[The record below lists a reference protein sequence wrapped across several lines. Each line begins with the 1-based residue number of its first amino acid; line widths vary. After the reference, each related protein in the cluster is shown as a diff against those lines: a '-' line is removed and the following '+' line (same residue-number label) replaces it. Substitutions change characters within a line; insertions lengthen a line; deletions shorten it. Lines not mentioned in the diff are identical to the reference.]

1 MNSQALIN
9 LRAWILKHSSG
20 LILLVS
26 AITILSLIY
35 FFGWWET
42 IGILILKFGLG
53 AKVAGAKTFAHA
65 IIKAGGKKA
74 IAVATAGMLAKRHI
88 IDIISK
94 FFTEHSLSRYKK
106 NLTLVAKHKF
116 EEIKNSSLLKKLKA
130 LGSMLLSIPMVY
142 FFWTKVLG
150 TAIQKFIYALVLPLV
165 SMLWNFLMTSFNF
178 FSFLFQVMML
188 NIFLDT
194 ISKYNIGKWI
204 ISLIDKTIYL
214 IGEFLKI
221 FNYLLSFV
229 GVHPKSWLIRFS
241 NWFNRWLE
249 SILDRGLSAI
259 TKLENHRNRYI
270 NAVEYVSEKRYAYR
284 LSKQNAQKAYW
295 REVREIFDRVV
306 LKKRDWRD
314 NRKRRTE
321 RWERVDHTHK
331 KASKRALIAKREKRN
346 ALILPFHREQKKS
359 RKVFYRKALYRLE
372 IVDAQSS
379 PK

>member
-1 MNSQALIN
+1 MYQKIDSQLFIN
-9 LRAWILKHSSG
+9 LKAWIFRYSSE
-20 LILLVS
+20 LILLLSV
-26 AITILSLIY
+26 ATILSLVY

-53 AKVAGAKTFAHA
+53 AKVAGAKTLAHA

-94 FFTEHSLSRYKK
+94 FFTEHSISRYKT
-106 NLTLVAKHKF
+106 NLTLVLKQKF
-116 EEIKNSSLLKKLKA
+116 EEIKNSSIVKKLKA

-165 SMLWNFLMTSFNF
+165 STLWSLLMTSFSF
-178 FSFLFQVMML
+178 FSFMFQVLML

-194 ISKYNIGKWI
+194 ISKYSVGKWI

-214 IGEFLKI
+214 IGELLKI
-221 FNYLLSFV
+221 SNYLLGFI
-229 GVHPKSWLIRFS
+229 GLHPKAWLIKFS

-249 SILDRGLSAI
+249 SILDRGLSPI

-270 NAVEYVSEKRYAYR
+270 NIVESISEKRYLYR
-284 LSKQNAQKAYW
+284 ESKQNAQIIYW
-295 REVREIFDRVV
+295 REVKKIFERVI
-306 LKKRDWRD
+306 LKKRDWREGRS
-314 NRKRRTE
+314 NRQKRWNKNRQ
-321 RWERVDHTHK
+321 THHK
-331 KASKRALIAKREKRN
+331 PSKRALIAKRERRN
-346 ALILPFHREQKKS
+346 ALILPFHTVSHMHPIKLS
-359 RKVFYRKALYRLE
+359 R
-372 IVDAQSS
+372 
-379 PK
+379 